1 MPKAKP
7 LTKQDLLRSMEYTK
21 SIRAAANYLG
31 CSYQH
36 VKPYF
41 KLYRVDDNDPNSPT
55 LFEVHYNQVGKGIP
69 KFLPQTKKDPT
80 VKHILQGGDGW
91 QSFTPEKIKV
101 RAINEGF
108 LKECCDK
115 CGFGERRVIDYKV
128 PLLLNFRNN
137 NKADYRLE
145 NLQLLCYNC
154 YYLYIGEVL
163 TSNQIRSIESNQET
177 KQIDFDWQLDD
188 DQIAN
193 MKSLGLWDDDEPE
206 ENSLIARL

>member
-7 LTKQDLLRSMEYTK
+7 LTKQDLLRAMEYTK

-41 KLYRVDDNDPNSPT
+41 KIYRVDDNDPNSPT
-55 LFEVHYNQVGKGIP
+55 LFEVHYNQKGKGIP

-80 VKHILQGGDGW
+80 VKLILEGGDGW

-115 CGFGERRVIDYKV
+115 CDFSERRVLDYKV
-128 PLLLNFRNN
+128 PLLLNFRSG

-154 YYLYIGEVL
+154 YFLFVGNVFTDGQL
-163 TSNQIRSIESNQET
+163 QDIESNREA
-177 KQIDFDWQLDD
+177 KEKSFDWQLDD
-188 DQIAN
+188 KQIEN
-193 MKSLGLWDDDEPE
+193 MKSLGLWDEEADED
-206 ENSLIARL
+206 SLIARL

>member
-7 LTKQDLLRSMEYTK
+7 LTKQDLLRAMEYTK

-41 KLYRVDDNDPNSPT
+41 KIYRVDDNDPNSPT
-55 LFEVHYNQVGKGIP
+55 LFEVHYNQKGKGIP

-80 VKHILQGGDGW
+80 VKIILEGGDGW

-115 CGFGERRVIDYKV
+115 CDFSERRVLDYKV
-128 PLLLNFRNN
+128 PLLLNFRNG

-154 YYLYIGEVL
+154 YFLFVGDVF
-163 TSNQIRSIESNQET
+163 TSGQLQGIESNREA
-177 KQIDFDWQLDD
+177 KEKAFDWQLDD
-188 DQIAN
+188 KQIEN
-193 MKSLGLWDDDEPE
+193 MKSLGLWEDEADE
-206 ENSLIARL
+206 DSLIARL

>member
-1 MPKAKP
+1 MPSAKP
-7 LTKQDLLRSMEYTK
+7 LTKQDLLRAMEYTK

-41 KLYRVDDNDPNSPT
+41 KIYRVDDNDPNSPT
-55 LFEVHYNQVGKGIP
+55 LFEVHYNQKGKGIP

-80 VKHILQGGDGW
+80 VKIILEGGDGW

-115 CGFGERRVIDYKV
+115 CGFNERRVIDYKV
-128 PLLLNFRNN
+128 PLLLTFRNN

-154 YYLYIGEVL
+154 YFLYVGDVF
-163 TSNQIRSIESNQET
+163 TSGQLQGIESNREA
-177 KQIDFDWQLDD
+177 KEKAFDWQLDEK
-188 DQIAN
+188 QIEN
-193 MKSLGLWDDDEPE
+193 MKSLGLWDEEADED
-206 ENSLIARL
+206 SLIARL

>member
-7 LTKQDLLRSMEYTK
+7 FTKQDLLRAMQYTK

-36 VKPYF
+36 IKPYF

-55 LFEVHYNQVGKGIP
+55 LFESHYNQQGKGIN

-80 VKHILQGGDGW
+80 VKYILEGGDGW

-108 LKECCDK
+108 LRECCDK
-115 CGFGERRVIDYKV
+115 CDFSERRVIDYKV

-154 YYLYIGEVL
+154 YFLYVGDVL
-163 TSNQIRSIESNQET
+163 TNSQVRSVESNQEV
-177 KQIDFDWQLDD
+177 KNKDFDWQLDES
-188 DQIAN
+188 QIEN
-193 MKSLGLWDDDEPE
+193 MKALGLWDEDEAD
-206 ENSLIARL
+206 ENSLIAKL

>member
-7 LTKQDLLRSMEYTK
+7 LTKQDLLRAMEYTK

-41 KLYRVDDNDPNSPT
+41 KIYRVDDNDPNSPT
-55 LFEVHYNQVGKGIP
+55 LFEVHYNQKGKGIP

-80 VKHILQGGDGW
+80 VKIILEGGDGW

-115 CGFGERRVIDYKV
+115 CDFNERRVVDYKV
-128 PLLLNFRNN
+128 PLLLTFRNN

-154 YYLYIGEVL
+154 YFLYVGDVFTNGQL
-163 TSNQIRSIESNQET
+163 QGIESNRAAKE
-177 KQIDFDWQLDD
+177 KAFDWQLDQKEID
-188 DQIAN
+188 N
-193 MKSLGLWDDDEPE
+193 MKSLGLWEDEADE
-206 ENSLIARL
+206 DSLIARL

>member
-7 LTKQDLLRSMEYTK
+7 LTKQDLLRAMEYTK

-41 KLYRVDDNDPNSPT
+41 KIYRVDDNDPNSPT
-55 LFEVHYNQVGKGIP
+55 LFEVHYNQKGKGIP

-80 VKHILQGGDGW
+80 VKLILEGGDGW

-115 CGFGERRVIDYKV
+115 CGFSERRVLDYKV
-128 PLLLNFRNN
+128 PLLLNFRSG

-154 YYLYIGEVL
+154 YFLFVGNVFTDGQL
-163 TSNQIRSIESNQET
+163 QDIESNREA
-177 KQIDFDWQLDD
+177 KEKSFDWQLDEK
-188 DQIAN
+188 QI
-193 MKSLGLWDDDEPE
+193 
-206 ENSLIARL
+206 ENSNYNIVIAGFLICNRLYFHS

>member
-7 LTKQDLLRSMEYTK
+7 FTKQDLLRAMEYTK

-55 LFEVHYNQVGKGIP
+55 LFEAHYNQTGKGIP

-80 VKHILQGGDGW
+80 VKLILQGGDGW

-115 CGFGERRVIDYKV
+115 CNFSERRVIDYKV
-128 PLLLNFRNN
+128 PLLLTFRND
-137 NKADYRLE
+137 NKSDYRLE

-154 YYLYIGEVL
+154 YFLYVGDVL
-163 TSNQIRSIESNQET
+163 SNSQVRSVESNQEV
-177 KQIDFDWQLDD
+177 KNKEFDWQLDD
-188 DQIAN
+188 KQIEN
-193 MKSLGLWDDDEPE
+193 MKSLGLWDDETDED
-206 ENSLIARL
+206 SLIARL

>member
-1 MPKAKP
+1 MPSAKP
-7 LTKQDLLRSMEYTK
+7 LTKQDLLRAMEYTK

-41 KLYRVDDNDPNSPT
+41 KIYRVDDNDPNSPT
-55 LFEVHYNQVGKGIP
+55 LFEVHYNQKGKGIP

-80 VKHILQGGDGW
+80 VKIILEGGDGW

-115 CGFGERRVIDYKV
+115 CDFNERRVIDYKV
-128 PLLLNFRNN
+128 PLLLTFRNN

-154 YYLYIGEVL
+154 YFLYVGDVF
-163 TSNQIRSIESNQET
+163 TSGQLQGIESNREA
-177 KQIDFDWQLDD
+177 KEKAFDWQLDEK
-188 DQIAN
+188 QIEN
-193 MKSLGLWDDDEPE
+193 MKSLGLWDEEADED
-206 ENSLIARL
+206 SLIARL

>member
-7 LTKQDLLRSMEYTK
+7 LTKQDLLRAMEYTK

-41 KLYRVDDNDPNSPT
+41 KIYRVDDNDPNSPT
-55 LFEVHYNQVGKGIP
+55 LFEVHYNQKGKGIP

-80 VKHILQGGDGW
+80 VKLILEGGDGW

-115 CGFGERRVIDYKV
+115 CGFSERRVLDYKV
-128 PLLLNFRNN
+128 PLLLTFRNN

-154 YYLYIGEVL
+154 YFLFVGNVFTDGQL
-163 TSNQIRSIESNQET
+163 QDIESNREA
-177 KQIDFDWQLDD
+177 KEKSFDWQLDD
-188 DQIAN
+188 KQIEN
-193 MKSLGLWDDDEPE
+193 MKSLGLWDEEADED
-206 ENSLIARL
+206 SLIARL

>member
-7 LTKQDLLRSMEYTK
+7 LTKQDLLRAMEYTK

-41 KLYRVDDNDPNSPT
+41 KIYRVDDNDPNSPT
-55 LFEVHYNQVGKGIP
+55 LFEVHYNQKGKGIP

-80 VKHILQGGDGW
+80 VKLILEGGDGW

-115 CGFGERRVIDYKV
+115 CGFSERRVLDYKV
-128 PLLLNFRNN
+128 PLLLNFRSG

-154 YYLYIGEVL
+154 YFLFVGNVFTDGQL
-163 TSNQIRSIESNQET
+163 QDIESNREA
-177 KQIDFDWQLDD
+177 KEKSFDWQLDEK
-188 DQIAN
+188 QIEN
-193 MKSLGLWDDDEPE
+193 MKSLGLWDEEADED
-206 ENSLIARL
+206 SLIARL

>member
-7 LTKQDLLRSMEYTK
+7 FTKQDLLRAMEYTK

-36 VKPYF
+36 IKPYF

-55 LFEVHYNQVGKGIP
+55 LFETHYNQVGKGIP

-80 VKHILQGGDGW
+80 VKYILQGGDGW

-177 KQIDFDWQLDD
+177 KQIDFDWQLDE

-193 MKSLGLWDDDEPE
+193 MKSLGLWEDDEPE
-206 ENSLIARL
+206 ENQLIARP

>member
-7 LTKQDLLRSMEYTK
+7 LTKQDLLRAMEYTK

-41 KLYRVDDNDPNSPT
+41 KIYRVDDNDPNSPT
-55 LFEVHYNQVGKGIP
+55 LFEVHYNQKGKGIP

-80 VKHILQGGDGW
+80 VKLILEGGDGW

-115 CGFGERRVIDYKV
+115 CDFSERRVLDYKV
-128 PLLLNFRNN
+128 PLLLNFRSG

-154 YYLYIGEVL
+154 YFLFVGNVFTDGQL
-163 TSNQIRSIESNQET
+163 QDIESNREA
-177 KQIDFDWQLDD
+177 KEKSFDWQLDD
-188 DQIAN
+188 KQIEN
-193 MKSLGLWDDDEPE
+193 MRSLGLWDEEADED
-206 ENSLIARL
+206 SLIARL

>member
-7 LTKQDLLRSMEYTK
+7 LTKQDLLRAMEYTK

-41 KLYRVDDNDPNSPT
+41 KIYRVDDNDPNSPT
-55 LFEVHYNQVGKGIP
+55 LFEVHYNQKGKGIP

-80 VKHILQGGDGW
+80 VKIILEGGDGW

-101 RAINEGF
+101 MAINEGF
-108 LKECCDK
+108 LKEWCDK
-115 CGFGERRVIDYKV
+115 CDFSERRVLDYKV
-128 PLLLNFRNN
+128 PLLLNFRNG

-154 YYLYIGEVL
+154 YFLFVGDVF
-163 TSNQIRSIESNQET
+163 TSGQLQGIESNREA
-177 KQIDFDWQLDD
+177 KEKAFDWQLDD
-188 DQIAN
+188 KQIEN
-193 MKSLGLWDDDEPE
+193 MKSLGLWEDEADE
-206 ENSLIARL
+206 DSLIARL

>member
-7 LTKQDLLRSMEYTK
+7 LTKQDLLRAMEYTK

-55 LFEVHYNQVGKGIP
+55 LFEAHYNQTGKGIP

-80 VKHILQGGDGW
+80 VKHILEGGDGW
-91 QSFTPEKIKV
+91 QSFTPDKIKV

-115 CGFGERRVIDYKV
+115 CGFNERRVIDYKV
-128 PLLLNFRNN
+128 PLLLNFRSG

-154 YYLYIGEVL
+154 YFLYVGDVF
-163 TSNQIRSIESNQET
+163 TSGQLQSIESNREA
-177 KQIDFDWQLDD
+177 KEKSFDWQLDEK
-188 DQIAN
+188 QIAN
-193 MKSLGLWDDDEPE
+193 MKALGLWEDEADE
-206 ENSLIARL
+206 DSLIARI

>member
-7 LTKQDLLRSMEYTK
+7 LTKQDLLRAMEYTK

-41 KLYRVDDNDPNSPT
+41 KIYRVDDNDPNSPT
-55 LFEVHYNQVGKGIP
+55 LFEVHYNQKGKGIP

-80 VKHILQGGDGW
+80 VKIILEGGDGW

-115 CGFGERRVIDYKV
+115 CGFNERRVVDYKV
-128 PLLLNFRNN
+128 PLLLTFRNN

-154 YYLYIGEVL
+154 YFLYVGDVFTNGQL
-163 TSNQIRSIESNQET
+163 QGIESNREA
-177 KQIDFDWQLDD
+177 KEKAFDWQLDEK
-188 DQIAN
+188 QIEN
-193 MKSLGLWDDDEPE
+193 MKSLGLWEDEADE
-206 ENSLIARL
+206 DSLIARL

>member
-7 LTKQDLLRSMEYTK
+7 FVKQDLLRAMEYTK

-55 LFEVHYNQVGKGIP
+55 LFEAHYNQTGKGIP

-80 VKHILQGGDGW
+80 VKLILQGGDGW

-115 CGFGERRVIDYKV
+115 CNFSERRVIDYKV
-128 PLLLNFRNN
+128 PLLLTFRND

-154 YYLYIGEVL
+154 YFLYIGDVF
-163 TSNQIRSIESNQET
+163 TSGQLQGIESNREA
-177 KQIDFDWQLDD
+177 KEKSFDWQLDD
-188 DQIAN
+188 KQIAN
-193 MKSLGLWDDDEPE
+193 MKSLGLWDEEADED
-206 ENSLIARL
+206 SLIAKL